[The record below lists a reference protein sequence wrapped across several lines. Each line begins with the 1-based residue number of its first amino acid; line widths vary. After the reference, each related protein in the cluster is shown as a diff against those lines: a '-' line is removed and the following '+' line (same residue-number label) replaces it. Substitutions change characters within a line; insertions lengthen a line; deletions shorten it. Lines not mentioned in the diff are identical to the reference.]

1 MVNTS
6 PSGARRAGWSA
17 EAAAAPAAAMGAA
30 GPTARPGRR
39 LSAPPTEEQSLW
51 VDDTNSVVTRS
62 GAVRRRVVREATS

>member
-30 GPTARPGRR
+30 GPTRPAFVGSTYRR
-39 LSAPPTEEQSLW
+39 APKKSSLCGS
-51 VDDTNSVVTRS
+51 TILTR
-62 GAVRRRVVREATS
+62 

>member
-6 PSGARRAGWSA
+6 PSGSRRAGWSA
-17 EAAAAPAAAMGAA
+17 EAAAAPAAAIWGRR
-30 GPTARPGRR
+30 GRPGRR

>member
-17 EAAAAPAAAMGAA
+17 EATAAPRGRW
-30 GPTARPGRR
+30 GRRGRPGRR

-51 VDDTNSVVTRS
+51 VDDTNSVVTLS

>member
-1 MVNTS
+1 MNAS

-30 GPTARPGRR
+30 GPTRPAFVG
-39 LSAPPTEEQSLW
+39 STTEEQSLW
-51 VDDTNSVVTRS
+51 VDDTNSVVTLS